1 MTQGAADA
9 PVGATHQV
17 QAEAPDETFDA
28 PVARPLTE
36 DVPRIYPRRLPD
48 PTYRELM
55 RRSRTIAKV
64 VAIHF
69 TPTAARQ
76 VLHIRQGVLP
86 AAQLARPLRKSFQDL
101 GGTFMKFGQIIGWL
115 EGFKASTDLYSVMA
129 GEFIGGNP
137 TLGVQADRVHA
148 DPYGEGWLYHARG
161 MPDPDALDVQGY
173 IQVLDR
179 AIDKIQGD
187 DGSHE

>member
-1 MTQGAADA
+1 MADSDHMHA
-9 PVGATHQV
+9 PAKVDVIRYKRSRFTTRLPVGYRYTASHMWLSNSGRDEWRVGYTKFAV
-17 QAEAPDETFDA
+17 RMLGEVVESGFEIKPAEP
-28 PVARPLTE
+28 
-36 DVPRIYPRRLPD
+36 
-48 PTYRELM
+48 
-55 RRSRTIAKV
+55 
-64 VAIHF
+64 
-69 TPTAARQ
+69 
-76 VLHIRQGVLP
+76 
-86 AAQLARPLRKSFQDL
+86 
-101 GGTFMKFGQIIGWL
+101 MKFGQIIGWL

>member
-101 GGTFMKFGQIIGWL
+101 GGTFMKFGQMIASSPGLFGEEVADEFRSCLDTGPHVPFAEVRERVENPEGEIRELSDFRKL
-115 EGFKASTDLYSVMA
+115 EV
-129 GEFIGGNP
+129 
-137 TLGVQADRVHA
+137 V
-148 DPYGEGWLYHARG
+148 
-161 MPDPDALDVQGY
+161 
-173 IQVLDR
+173 
-179 AIDKIQGD
+179 
-187 DGSHE
+187 